1 MKESEFKFLGY
12 RISKIHSEITNNF
25 GKEKEIFSQSI
36 KIEDRFDKK
45 NNRFVEVIM
54 NIDVKTK
61 SKSFEFS
68 VQIRGVF
75 QASNEMPDNTFK
87 NLAKY
92 NAPAILLP
100 FARAL
105 IASCTAQANIP
116 AVVLPTINL
125 SSISSDKIGK
135 DTTKKSH
142 QTIKRLKK

>member
-25 GKEKEIFSQSI
+25 GEEKEIFSQSI
-36 KIEDRFDKK
+36 NIKDRFDKK
-45 NNRFVEVIM
+45 NNRFVEVTM

-61 SKSFEFS
+61 SKCFEFS
-68 VQIRGVF
+68 VQIKGAF
-75 QASNEMPDNTFK
+75 QASKEMPDNAFK
-87 NLAKY
+87 NLAKC

-116 AVVLPTINL
+116 AVVLPIINL
-125 SSISSDKIGK
+125 SSISSDKISSAISR
-135 DTTKKSH
+135 KKYTSS
-142 QTIKRLKK
+142 KR